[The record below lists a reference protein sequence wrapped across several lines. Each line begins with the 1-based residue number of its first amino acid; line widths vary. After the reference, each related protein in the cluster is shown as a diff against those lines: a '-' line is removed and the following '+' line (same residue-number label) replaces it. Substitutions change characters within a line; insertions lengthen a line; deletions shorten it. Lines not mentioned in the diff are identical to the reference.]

1 MLIDQLGIRF
11 ILWTGK
17 TIPLPVSPD
26 VLDAMVSVSVTNDED
41 QGDGFQMTF
50 SMDNTIGI
58 EYDLIAGGT
67 FEVCNRVV
75 LGVLIGAVPEVLI
88 DGVVTHFQVDPG
100 GEERGATLTVTGKDV
115 GVMLDLEEKNEEF
128 PNQPDFVIATQ
139 IIASYAQYGLVP
151 TVTPTTDVPIELERV
166 PRQHETDLQF
176 LKRMAERNGYVFYIE
191 PITFGVNK
199 AYWGPKVRTGVPQS
213 ALTTNMGP
221 ATNVKRLSFSN
232 DPLAPVGTTGTIVE
246 PFTGMTLPVPSLPS
260 LAAPPLASSPAT
272 PKRTKI
278 FRDTAKQNPATAATS
293 AVAAATNSP
302 DSVRGTGELNTADY
316 KGVLRARGLVGVRG
330 SGFSYDGFYYVK
342 SVTHNI
348 SPGKY
353 SQSFTISREGTG
365 ALLPV
370 VIP

>member
-11 ILWTGK
+11 ILLVGK
-17 TIPLPVSPD
+17 TIPLPASPAL
-26 VLDAMVSVSVTNDED
+26 LDAMTNVTVTNDEE

-50 SMDNTIGI
+50 VIDNSTGI
-58 EYDLIAGGT
+58 EYDLLAGGT
-67 FEVCNRVV
+67 FDVCNRVM
-75 LGVLIGAVPEVLI
+75 LGVLLGAVPEILI
-88 DGVVTHFQVDPG
+88 DGVVTHFQIDPG
-100 GEERGATLTVTGKDV
+100 NEEQGATLTVTGKDV
-115 GVMLDLEEKNEEF
+115 STMLDLEEKNEEF

-151 TVTPTTDVPIELERV
+151 TVIPTTDVPIELERI

-176 LKRMAERNGYVFYIE
+176 LKRMAERNGYVFYVE

-199 AYWGPKVRTGVPQS
+199 AYWGPKIRTGVPQS

-221 ATNVKRLSFSN
+221 ATNVERMSFSN

-246 PFTGMTLPVPSLPS
+246 PLTGLTLPVPSLPS
-260 LAAPPLASSPAT
+260 LTVPPLVSSPT
-272 PKRTKI
+272 VPKRTRI
-278 FRDTAKQNPATAATS
+278 FRDTAKQNAATAATS

-302 DSVRGTGELNTADY
+302 DSVRGTGNLNTADY
-316 KGVLRARGLVGVRG
+316 KNVLRARGLVGVRG
-330 SGFSYDGFYYVK
+330 AGLSYDGLFYVN
-342 SVTHNI
+342 SVTHRI
-348 SPGKY
+348 SKGEY